1 MTSTVRFD
9 LAHMFVS
16 SPSNS
21 SPAIAV
27 VIKSGPSYG
36 ESRRRVVTDSDD
48 VRQKNACC
56 SKLIRALRTYRE
68 IIYGSNEIFRDAVY
82 NQAEMQVEKA
92 KKKKKKVTQ
101 YNLKSHVREFL
112 LAIEDEQ

>member
-1 MTSTVRFD
+1 M
-9 LAHMFVS
+9 
-16 SPSNS
+16 
-21 SPAIAV
+21 
-27 VIKSGPSYG
+27 
-36 ESRRRVVTDSDD
+36 TDSDD

-92 KKKKKKVTQ
+92 KKKKKG
-101 YNLKSHVREFL
+101 H
-112 LAIEDEQ
+112 AIYFKKPRSRVFTRNRR